1 MDINQ
6 QISKELSL
14 KPNQVKTAIELLDS
28 GNTVPFIARYRKE
41 MTGEMTDVQLRDL
54 QERLTYLRNLAQRKD
69 DVIRLIEEQG
79 KLTKELQTSIEQA
92 DTLQRVEDLY
102 RPYKQKKQTRATKA
116 KAKGL
121 EPLAE
126 RLMAQ
131 VETEGNPKEWAKAY
145 LNEELEVLSVED
157 AIKGAMDILA
167 EQVADDPD
175 MRKEIRA
182 MTWKEGAITSKAT
195 DPDEV
200 TVFETYYD
208 FKENLNTM
216 ANHRVLAINRGEKEK
231 KLKVK
236 LLSPHEKILSWMKGR
251 IITNPRFIG
260 MEILLTMLQDAYKR
274 LLQPAIERDLRKM
287 LTDRADESAIEV
299 FSKNAKSLFLIAPIR
314 DAVVMGFDPAYR
326 TGCKIAIVD
335 DTGKLLE
342 FTTVYPT
349 MPLNKVE
356 ETKKTLKKMIRTHGV
371 NLIAIGNGTG
381 SRESESIVAEMIG
394 EMDET
399 VYYTIVNEA
408 GASVYSASKLAHD
421 EYPDINVSIRGAISI
436 ARRLQDPLAELVKI
450 DPKSVGVGQYQHDVN
465 QKRLGESLNAVVE
478 DCVNHVGVDLNTAS
492 ASLLS
497 YVSGING
504 TIAKNMISYR
514 ETNGKFMSRKAIL
527 KVPRLGPKVFEQCAG
542 FLRVI
547 ESKNPLDQTAVH
559 PESYQAVERLLG
571 LLGYTQEDVRNHR
584 LEDMNQRIDR
594 LVPKEKRESSM
605 QTKGSKRLHGLDAL
619 KQISF
624 EDPKK
629 SKRKDQAQH
638 HKKSMRFLSEQLEI
652 GIPTLVDMMEELK
665 KPGRDPRED
674 MPKPIFRSDVLK
686 MEDLQVGMEVL
697 GTVRNIIDFGA
708 FVDIGVK
715 QDGLVHISELSDKY
729 VRDAMTV
736 VSIGDT
742 VRVKIIGVDQ
752 KRGRISLSMKGIKQ
766 PK

>member
-14 KPNQVKTAIELLDS
+14 RPNQVKSAIELLDA

-41 MTGEMTDVQLRDL
+41 ATGEMTDVQLRDL
-54 QERLTYLRNLAQRKD
+54 QERLTYLRNLAQRKE

-79 KLTKELQTSIEQA
+79 KLTPELKKSIEGA

-121 EPLAE
+121 EPLAVL
-126 RLMAQ
+126 LMDQA
-131 VETEGNPKEWAKAY
+131 ETVGTPEEWA
-145 LNEELEVLSVED
+145 LEFVNEEKEVKTVKEALE
-157 AIKGAMDILA
+157 GAMDILA
-167 EQVADDPD
+167 EQVADDA
-175 MRKEIRA
+175 EIRKA
-182 MTWKEGAITSKAT
+182 IRELTWKHGAMTSKAT

-200 TVFETYYD
+200 TVYETYYD
-208 FKENLNTM
+208 YKENLNTM
-216 ANHRVLAINRGEKEK
+216 ANHRVLAVNRGEKEK

-236 LLSPHEKILSWMKGR
+236 VLAPDERILSWMKAQV
-251 IITNPRFIG
+251 ISNPNFVG
-260 MEILLTMLQDAYKR
+260 KSILETMVEDAYKR
-274 LLQPAIERDLRKM
+274 LLQPAIERDLRKT
-287 LTDRADESAIEV
+287 LTERADESAIEV
-299 FSKNAKSLFLIAPIR
+299 FSKNAKSLLLVAPIR
-314 DAVVMGFDPAYR
+314 GSVVMGFDPAYR
-326 TGCKIAIVD
+326 TGCKIAVVD
-335 DTGKLLE
+335 ETGKLLDY
-342 FTTVYPT
+342 TTVYPT
-349 MPLNKVE
+349 VPQKKVAE
-356 ETKKTLKKMIRTHGV
+356 SKRTLKALIQKYGV

-381 SRESESIVAEMIG
+381 SRESEQIVAEMIG
-394 EMDET
+394 EMEEE
-399 VYYTIVNEA
+399 VFYTIVNEA
-408 GASVYSASKLAHD
+408 GASVYSASKLANE

-504 TIAKNMISYR
+504 TVAKNVIAFR
-514 ETNGKFMSRKAIL
+514 EKNGKFMDRSSIL
-527 KVPRLGPKVFEQCAG
+527 DVPRLGPKVYEQCAG
-542 FLRVI
+542 FLRVV
-547 ESKNPLDQTAVH
+547 ESENPLDQTAVH
-559 PESYQAVERLLG
+559 PESYEAAERLLAI
-571 LLGYTQEDVRNHR
+571 LDYNQEDVRNHR
-584 LEDMNQRIDR
+584 LNDMD
-594 LVPKEKRESSM
+594 KRVDDLLPIERQEASM
-605 QTKGSKRLHGLDAL
+605 KTKGGERLHGLEAL
-619 KQISF
+619 KSISF

-629 SKRKDQAQH
+629 TKRKDSARH
-638 HKKSMRFLSEQLEI
+638 HKKCLEHLANEL
-652 GIPTLVDMMEELK
+652 GLGLPTLKDIMEELK

-686 MEDLQVGMEVL
+686 MEDLEVGMEL
-697 GTVRNIIDFGA
+697 TGTVRNIIDFGV

-715 QDGLVHISELSDKY
+715 QDGLVHISELSDRF
-729 VRDAMTV
+729 VRDAMKV

-742 VRVKIIGVDQ
+742 VRVKIIKLDQ
-752 KRGRISLSMKGIKQ
+752 KRGRISLTMKGIKQ